1 MKLSIIVPV
10 YNEAGNIKK
19 LIEKIRKEVK
29 IPHQLIIVYDF
40 DEDNT
45 VSVVKKLGKK
55 YKNIRLIKNKKGSC
69 RGVVNAI
76 KTGFDFVKNGAVV
89 VTMADLADNPKTI
102 NTMYRKLQQG
112 YDLICGSRYSRGGK
126 KIGGAFIK
134 SFLSKLSGLL
144 TPMLLGIP
152 TKDITNAFK
161 MYKKE
166 VLNSINIESEG
177 GFEISMEI
185 AIKAHAKGFKITEV
199 PTVWKDRTA
208 GESRF
213 KLLAWMPRYIYW
225 YVWGMKKRLC

>member
-19 LIEKIRKEVK
+19 LVGKIRKQVK
-29 IPHQLIIVYDF
+29 IPYQLIIVYDF
-40 DEDNT
+40 NEDNT
-45 VSVVKKLGKK
+45 VPIVKKLMGK
-55 YKNIRLIKNKKGSC
+55 YKNIKLIKNKKGNC
-69 RGVVNAI
+69 RGVVNAV
-76 KTGFDFVKNGAVV
+76 KTGFDFVRNGAVV
-89 VTMADLADNPKTI
+89 VTMADLADDPKTI
-102 NTMYRKLQQG
+102 NAMYRKLKQG
-112 YDLICGSRYSRGGK
+112 YDLVCGSRYSKGGG

-144 TPMLLGIP
+144 TPALLGIP

-166 VLNSINIESEG
+166 VLNSIDIESNG

-199 PTVWKDRTA
+199 PTIWKDRTT

-213 KLLAWMPRYIYW
+213 KLLAWLPKFIHW
-225 YVWGMKKRLC
+225 YVWGMIN